1 MWRIVKAALVY
12 FALVF
17 AAGFALGVIR
27 VPLLLPRLGE
37 RAAELI
43 EAPFMLLAIVLAA
56 RHVVFRH
63 LADAAIPG
71 LLAVGALA
79 LMLLVSVEFSVVLRI
94 RDLSLE
100 TYFRGR
106 DPIAGGVYVALL
118 VVFAAMPLA
127 VASWRRRRE
136 P

>member
-27 VPLLLPRLGE
+27 VPLLLPRIGE

-56 RHVVFRH
+56 RHVVARR
-63 LADAAIPG
+63 LADASASV
-71 LLAVGALA
+71 LVAVGALA
-79 LMLLVSVEFSVVLRI
+79 LALLLSVEFSVVLRI

-100 TYFRGR
+100 SYLRGR
-106 DPIAGGVYVALL
+106 DPVAGGVYVVLL

-127 VASWRRRRE
+127 VASWSRRRE